1 MASSTSTTQ
10 RVITF
15 ILAAVFAVSTVGV
28 VVFSIMNAN
37 KQDQD
42 AKTQA
47 EVQKALQ
54 EQQNSTNSQG
64 DTTVAKRGLEN
75 FTPVAKVETLKTED
89 LVAGTG
95 KTVASG
101 DTVTVDYI
109 GVLAVN
115 GVGFD
120 NSYDRGQAATFPL
133 SNVIEGWQK
142 GLVGM
147 KEGGTRRI
155 YIPAAQAYGSASPS
169 ADIPANSDLVFD
181 VKLIKVG
188 Q

>member
-1 MASSTSTTQ
+1 MASTTPLWHRIVTFVLAVMFIGSTIGIVVYYVMIDKDQ
-10 RVITF
+10 R
-15 ILAAVFAVSTVGV
+15 
-28 VVFSIMNAN
+28 
-37 KQDQD
+37 
-42 AKTQA
+42 
-47 EVQKALQ
+47 
-54 EQQNSTNSQG
+54 EQQAQLNSALEQQQTKPEG
-64 DTTVAKRGLEN
+64 ATVEKRGLEN
-75 FTPVAKVETLKTED
+75 FTPIAKIETLKTED

-95 KTVASG
+95 KTVAAS

-115 GVGFD
+115 GKGFD

-147 KEGGTRRI
+147 QEGGTRRVF
-155 YIPAAQAYGSASPS
+155 IPAAQAYGASSPS
-169 ADIPANSDLVFD
+169 ADIPPNSDLVFD
-181 VKLIKVG
+181 VKLIKIG